1 MFILGI
7 LKHHGTTCHNWIF
20 NVQCSFSMGY
30 ITPPYIST
38 PKQVL
43 SSPVPQN
50 KNEWVH
56 SVIFEPQPKIQLTRS
71 SYKATSFLDFQP
83 FLSGFQSVNEYLK
96 DLIKDI
102 NNPAYFQKIVSP
114 FNNFQ
119 VTPLSNETV
128 IWNFL
133 NSPACKVN
141 LYACQSKMKL
151 EQYRLDIQYVIKV
164 FHAIY
169 KKFPTAIDHTDYH
182 PSQRQNTTQVKRSEM
197 YSSFGHY

>member
-1 MFILGI
+1 M
-7 LKHHGTTCHNWIF
+7 
-20 NVQCSFSMGY
+20 
-30 ITPPYIST
+30 
-38 PKQVL
+38 
-43 SSPVPQN
+43 
-50 KNEWVH
+50 
-56 SVIFEPQPKIQLTRS
+56 
-71 SYKATSFLDFQP
+71 TSFLDFQP

-128 IWNFL
+128 IWKFL

-141 LYACQSKMKL
+141 PYACQSKMKL
-151 EQYRLDIQYVIKV
+151 EQYQLEIQYVIKV

-169 KKFPTAIDHTDYH
+169 KKFLTAIDHIDYH
-182 PSQRQNTTQVKRSEM
+182 PSQMQNTT
-197 YSSFGHY
+197 